1 MRLGQ
6 LARKYNINQDEVI
19 LFLNEVQ
26 AELSPFHH
34 NSKVSSEMENLV
46 TDHFSLASKEEEEE
60 ATEEHSEEILVE
72 DDEQNL
78 DVIGIDNDKK
88 AEKKTEADLQRE
100 LDPTLPSIKTSV
112 IEKKDDKSI
121 ETDRLLELLEAD
133 EASNDLSKI
142 THIKAPKKELSGLKV
157 VGRIELAESKSK
169 SVDKSENQDKEPK
182 PVGYNR
188 HEGQR
193 INEEEKDNRRLKA
206 KEKKEQ
212 YQARQEKRRI
222 EGEKK
227 KRKAQNKARYEEK
240 MQKVKA
246 GQAKQKIQKEEVAPE
261 AYDQPQ
267 AFKPITIFDKFWKL
281 FNL

>member
-6 LARKYNINQDEVI
+6 LARKYNVKQDEVI
-19 LFLNEVQ
+19 LFLNKVQ

-34 NSKVSSEMENLV
+34 NSKLNIEMEDLV
-46 TDHFSLASKEEEEE
+46 IGHFSLSPKVAEEPIEEQNEDIPVE
-60 ATEEHSEEILVE
+60 A
-72 DDEQNL
+72 DEQNL
-78 DVIGIDNDKK
+78 EVIESDDD
-88 AEKKTEADLQRE
+88 KKTEADLQQE
-100 LDPTLPSIKTSV
+100 LDPTLPSIKTSA
-112 IEKKDDKSI
+112 IEIKDDKSI
-121 ETDRLLELLEAD
+121 ETDRLLELLESD

-157 VGRIELAESKSK
+157 VGRIELAEPKSK
-169 SVDKSENQDKEPK
+169 STDSSENREIETK
-182 PVGYNR
+182 PVRNNR
-188 HEGQR
+188 LESQR
-193 INEEEKDNRRLKA
+193 LSEEERTKRRLKA

-212 YQARQEKRRI
+212 YEARQEKRRI

-246 GQAKQKIQKEEVAPE
+246 SQAKNKIQKEEVAPE
-261 AYDQPQ
+261 VNDQAQ
-267 AFKPITIFDKFWKL
+267 AFKPITIFDKFWNL